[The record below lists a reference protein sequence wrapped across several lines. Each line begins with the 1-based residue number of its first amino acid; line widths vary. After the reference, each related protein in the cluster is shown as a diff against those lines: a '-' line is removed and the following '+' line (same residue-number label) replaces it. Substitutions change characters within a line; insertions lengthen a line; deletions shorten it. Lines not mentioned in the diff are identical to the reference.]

1 MSTRLLT
8 GGAVYSPAAPGAT
21 ALAVTSGTVSWVGE
35 DAVGRALHPDA
46 EVVDLDGAFVAP
58 AFVDTHVHA
67 TSAGLALLGLDLTGA
82 HSLRECLDLVRAHA
96 LAHPTGILWGHGWDD
111 SRWPE
116 QRPPTR
122 AEVDDCAHDRQVYL
136 SRIDVHSALVST
148 PLLRCAAG
156 VAAAPGWSTE
166 APLSQQAH
174 HLVRDAARGGLG
186 PEERAA
192 AQHALLDH
200 AAAHGVAC
208 VHECGGAEIAG
219 VDDFRELLAMEHGVS
234 VRGYWGEAVT
244 TPEQAR
250 DVVVRTGAHG
260 LGGDLFVDG
269 SLGSRTAWLT
279 KPYRD
284 DPHSAHNT
292 GARYLDTDRIAAHL
306 RACTQAGVQG
316 GFHVIGDGAVAAVVA
331 ALGRVVAEL
340 GGPAVAARGH
350 RLEHLEMVDAG
361 QAAKLGAW
369 GVLASVQP
377 VFDAQWG
384 GTDGAYAQRLGPVR
398 GPAAQPAG
406 HARGGRRG
414 ARVRLGH
421 PRHPAGSVGGGTG
434 GGTPPH
440 PGPGHLPTGGIHR
453 GHPRGVAGRRRARR
467 AGRHPGPWG
476 AGVVRGVGRRRAG
489 GGRPQRLGATV
500 VAGPPLRSTR
510 PASPGSRR
518 RAAPLPAAGA
528 PRDYG
533 LRVLSGRNPWCTRTS
548 QLPP

>member
-21 ALAVTSGTVSWVGE
+21 ALAVTGGIVSWVGE

-82 HSLRECLDLVRAHA
+82 RSLRECLDLVRAHA

-166 APLSQQAH
+166 AALSQQAH

-186 PEERAA
+186 PEQRAA

-219 VDDFRELLAMEHGVS
+219 VDDFRELLVMEHGVS

-398 GPAAQPAG
+398 GPLLNPLGTLAAAG
-406 HARGGRRG
+406 VGLAFGSDTPVTPLDPWAAVRAAVHHRTPGQGISPRAAFTAATRG
-414 ARVRLGH
+414 A
-421 PRHPAGSVGGGTG
+421 
-434 GGTPPH
+434 
-440 PGPGHLPTGGIHR
+440 
-453 GHPRGVAGRRRARR
+453 
-467 AGRHPGPWG
+467 W
-476 AGVVRGVGRRRAG
+476 RAG
-489 GGRPQRLGATV
+489 GVRDGLAGTLVPGA
-500 VAGPPLRSTR
+500 
-510 PASPGSRR
+510 PASYAVWDVDELVVDAPSDSVRRWSLDPRSGVPALPRLDPDAELPRCRRLVHRGTTVFGS
-518 RAAPLPAAGA
+518 
-528 PRDYG
+528 
-533 LRVLSGRNPWCTRTS
+533 
-548 QLPP
+548 